1 MRIFAILFAVILAVG
16 CQIIEGSDGA
26 ESGVCTWQ
34 TTNLNIDAEN
44 PTLIEEMTLD
54 GRGRIEKITV
64 TDLAISERPTLIK
77 TFEYDQHRLIRVVT
91 TNLTVSDEPYLYEE
105 SEGTCTVDSYLLR
118 RQLTQ
123 P

>member
-1 MRIFAILFAVILAVG
+1 
-16 CQIIEGSDGA
+16 
-26 ESGVCTWQ
+26 
-34 TTNLNIDAEN
+34 
-44 PTLIEEMTLD
+44 MTLD

-77 TFEYDQHRLIRVVT
+77 TFEYDQNRLIRVVT

-118 RQLTQ
+118 RQLTR